1 MSPAADTNKEA
12 LLTAAAEWFQRLR
25 EGEPTAEDI
34 TAWLAW
40 RGEDI
45 EHERAY
51 REVQELWTLT
61 GDAGVE
67 EWPTEQAQRDDT
79 YAGEISIDA
88 WHAHQATSAAGEG
101 ATATGVDRS
110 IRSAP
115 RAPSPVHRSLR
126 YPLALAASLA
136 LALGFMV
143 VGWHPQDQ
151 YTAK

>member
-1 MSPAADTNKEA
+1 MSPAADTRKEA
-12 LLTAAAEWFQRLR
+12 LLSAAAEWFQRLR

-67 EWPTEQAQRDDT
+67 EWPAEQAQRDDT
-79 YAGEISIDA
+79 YTGEISIDA
-88 WHAHQATSAAGEG
+88 WNAEQTRAAGEG
-101 ATATGVDRS
+101 DTATLIDRS
-110 IRSAP
+110 IQRTPHASSLV
-115 RAPSPVHRSLR
+115 RRSLR
-126 YPLALAASLA
+126 YPLAL
-136 LALGFMV
+136 
-143 VGWHPQDQ
+143 
-151 YTAK
+151 

>member
-1 MSPAADTNKEA
+1 MSPAADTRKEA
-12 LLTAAAEWFQRLR
+12 LLSAAAEWFQRLR

-79 YAGEISIDA
+79 YTGEISIDA
-88 WHAHQATSAAGEG
+88 WNAQQATNAAGEG
-101 ATATGVDRS
+101 DTAARLGRS
-110 IRSAP
+110 IQRAP
-115 RAPSPVHRSLR
+115 RA
-126 YPLALAASLA
+126 
-136 LALGFMV
+136 
-143 VGWHPQDQ
+143 
-151 YTAK
+151 